1 MCILF
6 RGSEKIEEYF
16 MEMTEHSQSWSRDAW
31 KVRTKINSF

>member
-1 MCILF
+1 
-6 RGSEKIEEYF
+6 